1 MGWDKKVSD
10 DIINSYVK
18 GEIDFN
24 NAKDKLSNVDNIE
37 LCGIDEYNVDEV
49 LFMAKNWKKQI
60 MKTGHLMSKDGTIH
74 LVYQRQYYDEG
85 YDYFFINYTIFRNVH
100 YPIKQIEQ

>member
-1 MGWDKKVSD
+1 MSD

-49 LFMAKNWKKQI
+49 LLMLKKLTGKKQ
-60 MKTGHLMSKDGTIH
+60 MLGRSA
-74 LVYQRQYYDEG
+74 
-85 YDYFFINYTIFRNVH
+85 
-100 YPIKQIEQ
+100 

>member
-1 MGWDKKVSD
+1 MSKTKQWAWDTAEKVSD

-49 LFMAKNWKKQI
+49 LFTVDEDYWKKAN
-60 MKTGHLMSKDGTIH
+60 
-74 LVYQRQYYDEG
+74 VEG
-85 YDYFFINYTIFRNVH
+85 RSS
-100 YPIKQIEQ
+100 